1 MERIGIT
8 PRQEDGDLTAVLD
21 LVREAEGL
29 GYHSVWLGEAW
40 GREIF
45 TCLTALALGTS
56 RIHLASGIVNI
67 FSRSPALMAM
77 GAATLDEVSGGRFI
91 LGLGASGKIV
101 IEQWHGT
108 PFQHP
113 LQRTREYIE
122 IIRIALSGERV
133 NYQGRFFR
141 LQNFRLAF
149 TPRRANL
156 PIFVAAMGPQ
166 NLRLTGEL
174 ADGCIPFLPSRS
186 RFREVYLHPLEE
198 GAKARGRSLKDVEV
212 APYIITAVSPD
223 GAEARALARA
233 HVAYYIGGMG
243 IYYNNLVR
251 RYGYVE
257 EAEAIR
263 QAWQQRDREKA
274 ARLVTDAMLD
284 DMALSGTPSQCRER
298 LEAYSQV
305 GATIPVLAFAHG
317 SSRERVREALHA
329 LAPKRPA

>member
-8 PRQEDGDLTAVLD
+8 PRLEDGNFSAVLD

-45 TCLTALALGTS
+45 TCLTALALGTQ
-56 RIHLASGIVNI
+56 RIHLASGIINV
-67 FSRSPALMAM
+67 FSRTPALVAM
-77 GAATLDEVSGGRFI
+77 GAATVDEVSEGRFI
-91 LGLGASGKIV
+91 LGLGASGQIV
-101 IEQWHGT
+101 IEQWHGV
-108 PFQHP
+108 PFQQP

-122 IIRIALSGERV
+122 IVRLALSGQRV

-149 TPRRANL
+149 TPPRPHL

-166 NLRLTGEL
+166 NLRLAGEL

-186 RFREVYLHPLEE
+186 RFREVYLNPLEE
-198 GAKARGRSLKDVEV
+198 GAKARGRSLKDIEI
-212 APYIITAVSPD
+212 APYIITAVSAD
-223 GAEARALARA
+223 GASARALARA
-233 HVAYYIGGMG
+233 HIAYYIGGMG

-251 RYGYVE
+251 RYGYEE

-263 QAWQQRDREKA
+263 QAWQQRDRERA
-274 ARLVTDAMLD
+274 AALVTEAMLD
-284 DMALSGTPSQCRER
+284 DMALAGTPSQCREH
-298 LEAYSQV
+298 LEAYRKI
-305 GATIPVLAFAHG
+305 GITLPVLAFAHG
-317 SSRERVREALHA
+317 SSREMVREALRA
-329 LAPKRPA
+329 LAPRP

>member
-8 PRQEDGDLTAVLD
+8 PRQEDGDLSAVLD
-21 LVREAEGL
+21 LVREAEDL
-29 GYHSVWLGEAW
+29 GYHSVWMGESW

-45 TCLTALALGTS
+45 TCLTTLALGTR
-56 RIHLASGIVNI
+56 RIHLASGIINV
-67 FSRSPALMAM
+67 FSRSPALIAM
-77 GAATLDEVSGGRFI
+77 GAATLDEVSGGRFT
-91 LGLGASGKIV
+91 LGLGASGQIV
-101 IEQWHGT
+101 IEQWHGI

-122 IIRIALSGERV
+122 IIRLALSGQRV

-174 ADGCIPFLPSRS
+174 ADGCIPFLPSLS
-186 RFREVYLHPLEE
+186 RFREVYLKPLEE
-198 GAKARGRSLKDVEV
+198 GAKAKGRSLTEVVV

-223 GAEARALARA
+223 GDAARALARA
-233 HVAYYIGGMG
+233 HMAYYIGGMG
-243 IYYNNLVR
+243 VYYNNLVR

-263 QAWQQRDREKA
+263 QAWQQRDRERA
-274 ARLVTDAMLD
+274 ARLVTDSMLD
-284 DMALSGTPSQCRER
+284 DMALAGTPAQCRER
-298 LEAYSQV
+298 LEAYQAAGV
-305 GATIPVLAFAHG
+305 TLPVLAFAHG
-317 SSRERVREALHA
+317 SSREMVREALHA
-329 LAPKRPA
+329 LAPQG